1 MKQRKFNDLADLG
14 SKAGKNAIFGRKRVR
29 VHTVITEKVI
39 PGQPYEPTLDQKIR
53 LLKQE
58 LAAAKKA
65 EQPASKE
72 AVQIF
77 FMGEAKLYRI
87 EDLEIIQST
96 GWPCTVIEV
105 SFETPTKVWC

>member
-1 MKQRKFNDLADLG
+1 MKQRKFYTLADLG

-29 VHTVITEKVI
+29 IHTVITEKVI

-53 LLKQE
+53 RLRQE

-65 EQPASKE
+65 EQPTSKQ

-77 FMGEAKLYRI
+77 IFGDPVLYRI
-87 EDLEIIQST
+87 EDLQAVQSS
-96 GWPCTVIEV
+96 GWHYTIVEV
-105 SFETPTKVWC
+105 GFETPTKVW